1 MAQTHPIL
9 AMIGTMT
16 TATFALLFYAILL
29 LFPDGR
35 FTPRWTVIPAMIWL
49 VTLIDGFF
57 LG

>member
-1 MAQTHPIL
+1 
-9 AMIGTMT
+9 MIETMT
-16 TATFALLFYAILL
+16 TATFALLFYWILL

-35 FTPRWTVIPAMIWL
+35 FAPRWTVISAMIWL